1 MKLGKKIA
9 WALLIVIV
17 AMQFYR
23 PEKNQDPGDH
33 LSKFLEETNP
43 PQEVSGILKSSC
55 YDCHTNQ
62 TNYPWYNQVAPVSW
76 WLADH
81 IEEGKEHLNFS
92 EKEGPQAGRSDRD
105 GGVSRDATE
114 RIHLD
119 TFRSQTYRA
128 AAKSYHGLG
137 PTYPILLSIR
147 RFTKIGSP
155 TAARSGRISRWSRS
169 PAFRLGFGSTRYRGT
184 PFFL

>member
-9 WALLIVIV
+9 WALLIIFV

-23 PEKNQDPGDH
+23 PEKNEATGDD

-43 PQEVSGILKSSC
+43 PQEVAGILESSC

-62 TNYPWYNQVAPVSW
+62 TNYPWYNEVAPVSW

-92 EKEGPQAGRSDRD
+92 AWESYSPKKKDHKLEEVVETVESAEMPLNEYTWTHSEANL
-105 GGVSRDATE
+105 TE
-114 RIHLD
+114 AQRKAVMDWAQRTRTLY
-119 TFRSQTYRA
+119 Q
-128 AAKSYHGLG
+128 LG
-137 PTYPILLSIR
+137 D
-147 RFTKIGSP
+147 SP
-155 TAARSGRISRWSRS
+155 K
-169 PAFRLGFGSTRYRGT
+169 
-184 PFFL
+184 

>member
-9 WALLIVIV
+9 WALLIIFV

-23 PEKNQDPGDH
+23 PEKNEMSGDH

-43 PQEVSGILKSSC
+43 PQEVAGILESSC

-92 EKEGPQAGRSDRD
+92 AWESYSPKKKDHKLEEVVETVESAEMPLNEYTWTHSEANLSEEQRKAVMDW
-105 GGVSRDATE
+105 AK
-114 RIHLD
+114 
-119 TFRSQTYRA
+119 QTRTLYQ
-128 AAKSYHGLG
+128 LG
-137 PTYPILLSIR
+137 D
-147 RFTKIGSP
+147 SP
-155 TAARSGRISRWSRS
+155 K
-169 PAFRLGFGSTRYRGT
+169 
-184 PFFL
+184 

>member
-92 EKEGPQAGRSDRD
+92 AWESYSPKKKDHKLEEVVETVESAEMPLNEYTWTHSEADLSD
-105 GGVSRDATE
+105 AE
-114 RIHLD
+114 RKAVMDWAQRTRTLY
-119 TFRSQTYRA
+119 Q
-128 AAKSYHGLG
+128 LG
-137 PTYPILLSIR
+137 D
-147 RFTKIGSP
+147 SP
-155 TAARSGRISRWSRS
+155 K
-169 PAFRLGFGSTRYRGT
+169 
-184 PFFL
+184 

>member
-9 WALLIVIV
+9 WALLIVFV

-92 EKEGPQAGRSDRD
+92 AWESYSPKKKDHKLEEVIEMVESAEMPLNEYTWTHSEADLTDQQREAVMDWAR
-105 GGVSRDATE
+105 
-114 RIHLD
+114 
-119 TFRSQTYRA
+119 QTRTLY
-128 AAKSYHGLG
+128 KLG
-137 PTYPILLSIR
+137 D
-147 RFTKIGSP
+147 SP
-155 TAARSGRISRWSRS
+155 K
-169 PAFRLGFGSTRYRGT
+169 
-184 PFFL
+184 